1 MLLATST
8 CRCSLTILSVL
19 LLITPRF
26 TYYRTKPRRANVLSQ
41 NDDDVPHVTAI
52 RPCKGYEPFLYE
64 CLVAALQQD
73 YPTSKLTVSFCVPSK
88 HDDAWPTIEKV
99 LRDYPQHDARAYV
112 EEEDTRLLGTNS
124 NIGPN
129 PKIRNMSR
137 AYSEAKG
144 DLIWIVDCNVW
155 LNPGACGRMVDKLC
169 GFGPDDTPS
178 RPYKLV
184 HHLPLAVDV
193 SETQSRKMLSRYD
206 AAYDGTDTSPLSS
219 AQATSTPGC
228 FGGRLD
234 ELFLSSAHAKMYV
247 AINVVAVAPCIV
259 GKSSMFRR
267 SHLDSL
273 TDGCGIDYF
282 SYNICEDHLIGD
294 LLWRSKLPRDH
305 RGLKHKNHGLVM
317 GDFAIQP
324 VAGMSVANYIA
335 RRVRW
340 LRVRKFTVPAATL
353 VEPGTES
360 ILCSFYGGFGATTSR
375 HTQHLFGSTWT
386 VTMFWWVISIIVW
399 ASVDRL
405 VYILLQSGLTV
416 EEPSKAPPF
425 AKPPREV
432 STWSARRSVTPWAKA
447 WAGREFL
454 ALPVWLWAIWGGVTV
469 TWRDKKL
476 WVGMDMKVHEIEDR
490 QRLQNGNGP
499 WSASEAGKKRI

>member
-1 MLLATST
+1 MRLATST
-8 CRCSLTILSVL
+8 CRFCLKILLRL
-19 LLITPRF
+19 LLNVRRF
-26 TYYRTKPRRANVLSQ
+26 KYYRTKPRRANVLCQ
-41 NDDDVPHVTAI
+41 KEEDVPYVTAI
-52 RPCKGYEPFLYE
+52 RPCTGHEPYLYE
-64 CLVAALQQD
+64 CLVATLQQD
-73 YPTSKLTVSFCVPSK
+73 YPASKLTVSFCVPSR
-88 HDDAWPTIEKV
+88 HDDAYPTIEKV
-99 LRDYPQHDARAYV
+99 LRDHPQHDARIYV
-112 EEEDTRLLGTNS
+112 EEEDARLLGPTRS
-124 NIGPN
+124 NGPN

-137 AYSEAKG
+137 AYKDAQG
-144 DLIWIVDCNVW
+144 DLIWIIDCNVW

-169 GFGPDDTPS
+169 GFGNKQARY

-193 SETQSRKMLSRYD
+193 SETQSQNMLSRFD
-206 AAYDGTDTSPLSS
+206 AAYDRTDTSPLGSPDS
-219 AQATSTPGC
+219 ASTPGC

-247 AINVVAVAPCIV
+247 AINVVAIAPCIV

-294 LLWRSKLPRDH
+294 LLWRSKLPPDRQ
-305 RGLKHKNHGLVM
+305 GLKHKNHGLVM

-324 VAGMSVANYIA
+324 VAGMSVANYTA

-360 ILCSFYGGFGATTSR
+360 MLCSLYGAFGATTSR

-386 VTMFWWVISIIVW
+386 ATASWWVISIIVW

-405 VYILLQSGLTV
+405 VYILLQSGHTI
-416 EEPSKAPPF
+416 EEPARAPAFATPQSKA
-425 AKPPREV
+425 
-432 STWSARRSVTPWAKA
+432 TWSARRGMSAWAKA
-447 WAGREFL
+447 WIGREFL
-454 ALPVWLWAIWGGVTV
+454 ALPIWLWAIWGGTTV
-469 TWRDKKL
+469 AWRDKKFQ
-476 WVGMDMKVHEIEDR
+476 VAMDMKVHEIEDTR
-490 QRLQNGNGP
+490 NPANGNALGLA
-499 WSASEAGKKRI
+499 SAARKKRV